1 MSLTRVANTLGRCL
15 TIQPDDSRSKNYEM
29 ALKVGMVFTLLTCC
43 LVGSSIGDYGET
55 GETSAAGDALSA
67 SSTIIAVPALLVAWS
82 TRDLHGHRALSVV
95 VFQLFLAQA
104 LLWLSTFAL
113 ICYELHAGKT
123 FCASCVI
130 NPNGA
135 TKPWQAAAAAF
146 CFWIWTVLAH
156 HNHQV
161 RHGHHAVV
169 AAGVGKPITLAVDA
183 ADADTETGAAEPPAS
198 TTTTSSS
205 SSSSSFLG
213 FHTLATFVLALT
225 CALCTLFGA
234 MLLFVG
240 AAALRSVYA
249 DFLTESLLAGVVV
262 LGVTLFAFGAMGLRV
277 MTKRRGVSRFAIPFM
292 VGCGVGMV
300 ACASLGAQVLTVE
313 RQAEG
318 FAAAVW
324 QPSHSEGSVVT
335 HLRRSYVGM
344 YEAFGCTPQA
354 LTGTVPAQT
363 STKCNDSTG
372 GKKFAAL
379 TLKCHASFN
388 AKTSPRIATMA
399 STAIIA
405 STVRCAND
413 GADRDQAVISRSVP
427 NLPAQ
432 ETFCKCRGT
441 LAEQVGRY
449 SELIATV
456 VFTMLAMLT
465 ITLMSAVDNYRRGA
479 YAEIKEGT
487 D

>member
-1 MSLTRVANTLGRCL
+1 MSLRTCAEALVRCL

-29 ALKVGMVFTLLTCC
+29 ALKVGMIFTGLTCC
-43 LVGSSIGDYGET
+43 LVGSSFGEY

-82 TRDLHGHRALSVV
+82 TREVHGHRALSVV

-104 LLWLSTFAL
+104 LLWLSTFTL
-113 ICYELHAGKT
+113 ICYELHAGRA
-123 FCASCVI
+123 FCANCTI
-130 NPNGA
+130 NPYEVA
-135 TKPWQAAAAAF
+135 KPWQAAAAGF

-161 RHGHHAVV
+161 RHSHQAVV
-169 AAGVGKPITLAVDA
+169 AAGLGKPITLAVDA
-183 ADADTETGAAEPPAS
+183 DADADTETGAAAPPAA
-198 TTTTSSS
+198 TTTAASSSSS

-225 CALCTLFGA
+225 CSFSTLLGA

-249 DFLTESLLAGVVV
+249 GFLTESLLASVIV
-262 LGVTLFAFGAMGLRV
+262 LGLTLFAFGGMGLRV
-277 MTKRRGVSRFAIPFM
+277 MTKRRGVSRFALPFM

-300 ACASLGAQVLTVE
+300 ACASLGAHVLTVE
-313 RQAEG
+313 RQSEG

-324 QPSHSEGSVVT
+324 EPSHSDGSVVK

-354 LTGTVPAQT
+354 ALAGGVK
-363 STKCNDSTG
+363 STKCNDSAG

-388 AKTSPRIATMA
+388 VQTSAAITA
-399 STAIIA
+399 STL
-405 STVRCAND
+405 RCAND
-413 GADRDQAVISRSVP
+413 GAMRDQAIISRSVP

-432 ETFCKCRGT
+432 ETFCQCRGT

-449 SELIATV
+449 SGLIATV

-465 ITLMSAVDNYRRGA
+465 VTLMSAVDNYRRGA